1 VEEMADVILDQDA
14 LRSIILGVPGL
25 VEEDWLSLVRQ
36 GEGAERPFETLLK
49 KEMLPLLQA
58 ELKPSPGAFAAA
70 VPRELRDFY
79 RELYTR
85 PEMTDLVWLNDF
97 RIISPRMGREKHVVA
112 FIVYVPLDRI
122 DIIEDLNAG
131 FRRIAE
137 GQGLKNDFG
146 FFTPLDL
153 GKRAVL
159 EYDYYMD
166 QTDPAEIKRMQQA
179 VMAAGEMIEGFSR
192 EVTGVRW
199 IKYVF
204 NQGFARKEG
213 FLYT

>member
-1 VEEMADVILDQDA
+1 MWRRAKELADVKVMLHCCGGVRPLLDHLIDAGMDA
-14 LRSIILGVPGL
+14 LNPV
-25 VEEDWLSLVRQ
+25 Q
-36 GEGAERPFETLLK
+36 
-49 KEMLPLLQA
+49 
-58 ELKPSPGAFAAA
+58 
-70 VPRELRDFY
+70 
-79 RELYTR
+79 
-85 PEMTDLVWLNDF
+85 
-97 RIISPRMGREKHVVA
+97 ISCGGM
-112 FIVYVPLDRI
+112 DSS
-122 DIIEDLNAG
+122 
-131 FRRIAE
+131 
-137 GQGLKNDFG
+137 GLKNDFG

-166 QTDPAEIKRMQQA
+166 QTDPDEIKRMQQA

-192 EVTGVRW
+192 DVTGVRW